1 MGKKEEAKTVYEK
14 LRQEL
19 GEKEADLEI
28 ESIRKNLRRLFG
40 WVSWEDA
47 VLYLAE
53 KKGEEKKAKEP
64 KKPVLEYEGAFLEY
78 EGEHFKIYYYRI
90 SSFVDELSTFG
101 KFLEGLEENGEE
113 ILAIVPN
120 IGAVPASI
128 VLDGFQGVK
137 GFAVIARKPN
147 KNDV

>member
-1 MGKKEEAKTVYEK
+1 M
-14 LRQEL
+14 
-19 GEKEADLEI
+19 EI
-28 ESIRKNLRRLFG
+28 ESIRKNLQRLIG
-40 WVSWEDA
+40 RVSWEDG
-47 VLYLAE
+47 VLCLAE

-64 KKPVLEYEGAFLEY
+64 KKPFLKY

-90 SSFVDELSTFG
+90 SSFEDEPSTFG

-120 IGAVPASI
+120 MVVPTSI
-128 VLDGFQGVK
+128 VLGTGFQGVK